1 MSKIYWGLQDP
12 DRTNLALDPFAK
24 DPADDADYSYH
35 PPSSPAPSS
44 QTSDPVAQSVSRVG
58 GKIVINGQTFSLSE
72 ALLFLFE
79 ESANASQD
87 GLVTW
92 MSEVEDKNTVSKGCT
107 TWTEKL
113 RALRPSDSDGTVKA
127 SDLEKAR
134 NTFKSQFGYDP
145 VHRYGIGDMWK
156 TSGDLKQQDVDQML
170 EALKSAQSDL
180 GSDIQMGQI
189 HINRGI
195 HTYEQCEEAAS
206 NAEKSIHDTLSGV
219 ISKI

>member
-1 MSKIYWGLQDP
+1 MSSVNFP
-12 DRTNLALDPFAK
+12 NTSPTNPGSTSWLK
-24 DPADDADYSYH
+24 GYDD
-35 PPSSPAPSS
+35 SSGSS
-44 QTSDPVAQSVSRVG
+44 QTQDPVAQSVSRVG

-134 NTFKSQFGYDP
+134 NTFKTQFGYDP
-145 VHRYGIGDMWK
+145 VHRYGISDMWK

-219 ISKI
+219 ISKL